1 MRLLAEILFYA
12 YTGPLIL
19 AGAWGM
25 VGARLDHRVLFG
37 LNLASLQGS
46 AGASLLSQYRF
57 LRAVELGFG
66 AFAVMF
72 HREIFTLWSFNRL
85 FLATM
90 VAGVL
95 ARVISRVI
103 DGRPRPIFILFLAS
117 EAVGAVVIFQY
128 TRTLL
133 RGY

>member
-1 MRLLAEILFYA
+1 MRLLAEIFFYA

>member
-1 MRLLAEILFYA
+1 MKLLAEIFFYG

-19 AGAWGM
+19 AGVWGTLA
-25 VGARLDHRVLFG
+25 ARLDQRFLFG
-37 LNLASLQGS
+37 LNLASLDGS
-46 AGASLLSQYRF
+46 IGASLLSQYRF
-57 LRAVELGFG
+57 LRAIELGFG
-66 AFAVMF
+66 TFGVMF
-72 HREIFTLWSFNRL
+72 HREIFTLRSFNRL

-103 DGRPRPIFILFLAS
+103 DGRPRPVFMFFLVW
-117 EAVGAVVIFQY
+117 EAVGAVVILQY

-133 RGY
+133 RGD